1 MPKGFEFRFEN
12 LLAYKMKKEEEA
24 KMKLGEAVG
33 KLEEEKQRLVQLT
46 EQHEKAVALWHEA
59 INQQIRV
66 SDMQLKS
73 NQIQWFQDLV
83 YLQQT
88 MIHSAEEQVEKC
100 RKILVEAKKE
110 TRKFEKIKEKDLE
123 NFRETE
129 QKIER
134 AGIDQFVSFKNA
146 LK

>member
-12 LLAYKMKKEEEA
+12 LLAYKVKKEDEA

-33 KLEEEKQRLVQLT
+33 KLEEEKNRLAHLT
-46 EQHEKAVALWHEA
+46 EQHEKALSLWHES
-59 INQQIRV
+59 IHQQVRV
-66 SDMQLKS
+66 SEMQLKS
-73 NQIQWFQDLV
+73 NQIQWFQDLIR
-83 YLQQT
+83 LQQT
-88 MIHSAEEQVEKC
+88 MIDDAEEEVEKC
-100 RKILVEAKKE
+100 RNILVEAKKE

-123 NFRETE
+123 SFRETE